1 MVDKVALPLGI
12 SLAADIEERPGGA
25 YRARVRWVDPAVK
38 KRVSKSETFTTREAA
53 EDWINRMRQSAG
65 RGIDP
70 NTATTTLS
78 EYGTTNM
85 KLALRGLEGK
95 TTDPYLAGWRKRV
108 VPSLGHLPVTM
119 ITNGAVDRAVHAWI
133 ADDCSRST
141 VKNSLAVLVRV
152 MEQALRDGII
162 DRNPARISGWQ
173 REYKLAEDELD
184 DPRSLALPDWSALV
198 TLADALVA
206 NSADK
211 YQGWGDAVVFEACT
225 AARIGEVSGC
235 LVRDIDTENWIWTVC
250 RQTTPSPGELT
261 HGATT
266 ASGGG
271 LVDKNTKGRRAR
283 QVPLIES
290 IRDLIQRRIE
300 LTAGEPHARLFTG
313 PRGGR
318 ITTATLRDATSWDE
332 VVTKLGYEQLTR
344 HGLRHTGLT
353 WMADAGVPL
362 HSLRKIAGHGSIT
375 TTQRYLHPDRQ
386 SVADAGELLTRHL
399 SSNVGRNL
407 RVV

>member
-1 MVDKVALPLGI
+1 MVDKIILPLGI
-12 SLAADIEERPGGA
+12 SLASDIEERSGGA
-25 YRARVRWVDPAVK
+25 FRARVRWVDPTAK
-38 KRVSKSETFTTREAA
+38 KRVSKSETFTNREAA
-53 EDWINRMRQSAG
+53 EDWIDRMRQSAG

-78 EYGTTNM
+78 DYGAVNM
-85 KLALRGLEGK
+85 KLALRGLEAK

-108 VPSLGHLPVTM
+108 LPSLGHLPLTM

-133 ADDCSRST
+133 ADDSSRST

-152 MEQALRDGII
+152 MEQAHRDGII
-162 DRNPARISGWQ
+162 DKNPARISGWQ

-184 DPRSLALPDWSALV
+184 DPRALALPDWISLV
-198 TLADALVA
+198 NLANALVA
-206 NSADK
+206 NSADT
-211 YQGWGDAVVFEACT
+211 YQGWGDVVVFEACT

-250 RQTTPSPGELT
+250 RQTTPSPGELQD
-261 HGATT
+261 GVAT

-283 QVPLIES
+283 EVPLIES
-290 IRDLIQRRIE
+290 IRDLVQRRID
-300 LTAGEPHARLFTG
+300 LAGGHPNARLFTG

-332 VVTKLGYEQLTR
+332 VVTKLGYEHLKR

-399 SSNVGRNL
+399 SSNVKRAL
-407 RVV
+407 RVI

>member
-1 MVDKVALPLGI
+1 V
-12 SLAADIEERPGGA
+12 E
-25 YRARVRWVDPAVK
+25 PAIQ
-38 KRVSKSETFTTREAA
+38 KRVSKSETFETREAA
-53 EDWINRMRQSAG
+53 EDWVNRMRQAAR

-70 NTATTTLS
+70 DTATTTLTAFG
-78 EYGTTNM
+78 EANM

-108 VPSLGHLPVTM
+108 VPSLGHLPITM

-141 VKNSLAVLVRV
+141 VKNSLAVLVRI
-152 MEQALRDGII
+152 MEQAHRDGII
-162 DRNPARISGWQ
+162 DRNPARVTGWQ

-184 DPRSLALPDWSALV
+184 DPRSLALPDWTALV

-206 NSADK
+206 KSTDH
-211 YQGWGDAVVFEACT
+211 YQGWGDAVIFEACT

-235 LVRDIDTENWIWTVC
+235 LVRDIDTKDWIWTVC
-250 RQTTPSPGELT
+250 RQTTPSPGELKEGET
-261 HGATT
+261 S

-283 QVPLIES
+283 QVPLINS
-290 IRDLIQRRIE
+290 IRDLVRRRID
-300 LTAGEPHARLFTG
+300 LAGGDPDARLFTG

-318 ITTATLRDATSWDE
+318 VSTATLRDATSWDE
-332 VVTKLGYEQLTR
+332 VVTKLGYEHLKR

-362 HSLRKIAGHGSIT
+362 HSLRKIAGHGSLM
-375 TTQRYLHPDRQ
+375 TTQRYLHPNRQ
-386 SVADAGELLTRHL
+386 SVADAGDLLSKHL
-399 SSNVGRNL
+399 SATAGHGL
-407 RVV
+407 RAV